1 MWFCE
6 LCGNDGCDFDVDC
19 VICQR
24 CAHSQPFP
32 VGSGGEGG
40 DGGDEDNTTEFG
52 SGKKYNKHKY

>member
-52 SGKKYNKHKY
+52 SGKK